1 MARSSTKV
9 PQPSADEPTVKLAE
23 GRFAR
28 RQRARRWLAWR
39 RLLVLVLLLGVVGGL
54 GWLVFLSS
62 VLAVERVTVE
72 GVDVLEPREVRRAAA
87 VPRGEPL
94 ATTPVDSIAA
104 RVESLT
110 PVASVDVSRV
120 WPDRVRIA
128 VVEREAVAVVER
140 EGTMH
145 GLDEAGVLFR
155 TYDEAPKRLP
165 VVRVAAATRSE
176 ALQEAAEVVAAL
188 PPGLAARVDHLT
200 VRTVDS
206 ISLTLGEGRTVFWG
220 SAAGSADKA
229 AVLDVLLEQ
238 DASFYDVSVPGRPTI
253 RR

>member
-1 MARSSTKV
+1 MARASTKA
-9 PQPSADEPTVKLAE
+9 PPSADEPTVKLAE
-23 GRFAR
+23 KRFVR

-39 RLLVLVLLLGVVGGL
+39 RILVLVVLLGLIAGL
-54 GWLVFLSS
+54 GWLVFFSS
-62 VLAVERVTVE
+62 ALAVKRVTVA
-72 GVDVLEPREVRRAAA
+72 GLDVLGPEEVRRAAA
-87 VPRGEPL
+87 VPVGEPL
-94 ATTPVDSIAA
+94 ATAPVDAIAA

-120 WPDRVRIA
+120 WPDAVRIA

-155 TYDEAPKRLP
+155 TYDKPPKRLP

-188 PPGLAARVDHLT
+188 PGKLAARVDFLT

-206 ISLTLGEGRTVFWG
+206 ISLRLEDGRTVFWG

-229 AVLDVLLEQ
+229 EVLDALLKQ